1 MSISIF
7 PEAHHTMD
15 QTKIGTHWLQGRTSP
30 RDHWRVI
37 SRLTR
42 NGFVLKHPYGMSD
55 PGDDDEDHSDV
66 VKKRIPLHELANRE
80 SLSTLLGY

>member
-1 MSISIF
+1 
-7 PEAHHTMD
+7 MD
-15 QTKIGTHWLQGRTSP
+15 L
-30 RDHWRVI
+30 D
-37 SRLTR
+37 
-42 NGFVLKHPYGMSD
+42 LKHPYGMSD

>member
-1 MSISIF
+1 MFTSIF
-7 PEAHHTMD
+7 PETRHTMD
-15 QTKIGTHWLQGRTSP
+15 QTKIGTQWLQGRTSP
-30 RDHWRVI
+30 RDHWRAI

-42 NGFVLKHPYGMSD
+42 NGFGLKHPYGMSD
-55 PGDDDEDHSDV
+55 PGDEDEDHSDV